1 VNNLSNQKQ
10 IFFKALI
17 IHMSFFLSVFMYVFI
32 VNFLNL
38 LNKKTIENIDFIFYV
53 LVAVSIAE
61 IISLPF
67 VKLLIKNNFP
77 NKNKLQ
83 TTLIAHIVVCIL
95 AEMPAVFAFI
105 LAFLGSSNLYFYTLI
120 ALSLF
125 GLIICFPKQSQF
137 NIDNSTDPD

>member
-1 VNNLSNQKQ
+1 
-10 IFFKALI
+10 
-17 IHMSFFLSVFMYVFI
+17 MYVFI